1 MINSDA
7 LKTKV
12 PETFAELDGPES
24 QPRVFGQDPP
34 APPESVRGLRM
45 VTFSPGGGTRGGF
58 LDPYIGATIDGRYEV
73 ESQLGEGGMGVVY
86 RGLHNI
92 IGKRVA
98 IKILR
103 ADLARNDE
111 VVERFLNEAR
121 SASSIGNPHIIDI
134 SDFGRLPD
142 GATYFVMEYLE
153 GHPLSAFLDAD
164 KLLDPER
171 IGHVMIQLSEALAA
185 ARAAGIVHRDLKP
198 DNIFLIKRG
207 SQEDFVKVLD
217 FGIAKATSTGS
228 RLTQAGQV
236 FGTPHYMAPEQA
248 AGAVVD
254 HRADIYATGV
264 MLYELLTSRLPF
276 DAENFM
282 GILTQHM
289 YKEPPAPNNLPGLV
303 RPIAKELEAVI
314 LKCLRKAPAERYQSM
329 GELGD
334 DLRAIFGDVPAGS
347 YPELRVS
354 QLGRIRES
362 TTAISPKKRRR
373 GIRFLAP
380 PLLGLIA
387 AVAWAIWSGQLHLLP
402 EQSPPQATGADA
414 PSAVVSSK
422 QTETARPLRTVV
434 LGISPIAAHAFLGD
448 RDLGPSPIV
457 LEVAD
462 APVEIEVRAPGYLS
476 ERLSVD
482 GTQARLAIELTP
494 ADQAGSPAQARPVR
508 QAPTA
513 TRTPEAGLDGDLVP
527 ASPGVAKSAPAAGR
541 QPLRST
547 TKPPRK
553 PHDAGIVDPWGD

>member
-1 MINSDA
+1 
-7 LKTKV
+7 
-12 PETFAELDGPES
+12 
-24 QPRVFGQDPP
+24 
-34 APPESVRGLRM
+34 
-45 VTFSPGGGTRGGF
+45 
-58 LDPYIGATIDGRYEV
+58 
-73 ESQLGEGGMGVVY
+73 
-86 RGLHNI
+86 
-92 IGKRVA
+92 
-98 IKILR
+98 
-103 ADLARNDE
+103 
-111 VVERFLNEAR
+111 
-121 SASSIGNPHIIDI
+121 
-134 SDFGRLPD
+134 
-142 GATYFVMEYLE
+142 
-153 GHPLSAFLDAD
+153 LS
-164 KLLDPER
+164 
-171 IGHVMIQLSEALAA
+171 
-185 ARAAGIVHRDLKP
+185 
-198 DNIFLIKRG
+198 KRG
-207 SQEDFVKVLD
+207 AQEDFVKVLD

-303 RPIAKELEAVI
+303 RPIAQELEAVI

-329 GELGD
+329 GELGA

-448 RDLGPSPIV
+448 RDLGPS
-457 LEVAD
+457 
-462 APVEIEVRAPGYLS
+462 
-476 ERLSVD
+476 
-482 GTQARLAIELTP
+482 
-494 ADQAGSPAQARPVR
+494 
-508 QAPTA
+508 
-513 TRTPEAGLDGDLVP
+513 
-527 ASPGVAKSAPAAGR
+527 
-541 QPLRST
+541 
-547 TKPPRK
+547 
-553 PHDAGIVDPWGD
+553 